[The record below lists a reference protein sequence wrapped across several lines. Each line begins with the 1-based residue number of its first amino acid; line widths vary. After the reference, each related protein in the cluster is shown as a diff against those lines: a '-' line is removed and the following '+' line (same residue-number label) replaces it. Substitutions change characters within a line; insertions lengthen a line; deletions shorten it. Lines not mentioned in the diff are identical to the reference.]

1 MIQRSRKRV
10 ILINK
15 SVSYILMIILA
26 MFFLFPL
33 MYMIAVS
40 LNPSEIDIVNQMSSI
55 TGFIPSTISF
65 ENYKDVFDR
74 MPFGRFLFNSVF
86 IVGTTII
93 VGLIVNSMMAYGLAR
108 FSFKGRK
115 MWVSVIIALII
126 IPFEAIA
133 IPLLLI
139 TNKLGWLD
147 SYQVQI
153 IPFIANP
160 FYIFLLY
167 QFFINFP
174 KDLEEAALIDGAG
187 WFKIYWKIVLPL
199 SKPVLA
205 SVAILHFLM
214 QWGSFLWPLMVT
226 RGYTYRPLPVAMQVF
241 FGQAPKYWGDI
252 MAFATMMTI
261 PVIILFI
268 FLQNQFVKSVAT
280 TGIK

>member
-55 TGFIPSTISF
+55 TGFIPSSISF